1 PRNLDIKLAKF
12 EPPPPA
18 LMELPANAWWE
29 DQWRL
34 LPARRNEFDD
44 DQRWPLDV
52 QLAGPLAP
60 LQRQLQARGWRVQPQ
75 AGWEQALHLLDVSG
89 RPDEVPILP
98 ATLDTQVEALLM
110 VRHAAPGHV
119 HVLRLWPA
127 AAHLQP
133 DAQPLWVGST
143 QTLRYSRHFSLI
155 GLWYP
160 LRGVDP
166 ALSALR
172 EALGPLPH
180 RMEQRRRS
188 QVPVILIDST
198 SGSAVRGEDKA
209 APQTETTASKP
220 AVSDPPQRR
229 R

>member
-1 PRNLDIKLAKF
+1 
-12 EPPPPA
+12 
-18 LMELPANAWWE
+18 
-29 DQWRL
+29 
-34 LPARRNEFDD
+34 
-44 DQRWPLDV
+44 
-52 QLAGPLAP
+52 
-60 LQRQLQARGWRVQPQ
+60 
-75 AGWEQALHLLDVSG
+75 
-89 RPDEVPILP
+89 
-98 ATLDTQVEALLM
+98 M

>member
-1 PRNLDIKLAKF
+1 
-12 EPPPPA
+12 
-18 LMELPANAWWE
+18 M
-29 DQWRL
+29 
-34 LPARRNEFDD
+34 
-44 DQRWPLDV
+44 
-52 QLAGPLAP
+52 
-60 LQRQLQARGWRVQPQ
+60 
-75 AGWEQALHLLDVSG
+75 
-89 RPDEVPILP
+89 PILP

-127 AAHLQP
+127 AARLQP
-133 DAQPLWVGST
+133 GAQPLWVGST

-172 EALGPLPH
+172 QALDPLPY
-180 RMEQRRRS
+180 RLEQRRRS

-198 SGSAVRGEDKA
+198 SGNALRREDEDNA
-209 APQTETTASKP
+209 APQTDTTASDP
-220 AVSDPPQRR
+220 AASGPS
-229 R
+229 